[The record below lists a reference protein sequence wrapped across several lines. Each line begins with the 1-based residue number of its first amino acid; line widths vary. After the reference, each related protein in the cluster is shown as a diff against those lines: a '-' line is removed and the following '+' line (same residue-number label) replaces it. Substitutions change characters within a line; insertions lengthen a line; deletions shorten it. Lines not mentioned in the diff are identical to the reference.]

1 MSLSL
6 TKPRVPVARFPSSET
21 VVVEVDHRGRPIQ
34 YCVPPRVE
42 EVMQNA
48 RKVGMYFGSPLV
60 IWAGMKYPG
69 AKGMKALIVGLGAAC
84 FYYNWKSFQLVEEA
98 EEAAIANAI
107 SGGLPRRLRHGQ
119 AFDLPPRTRTGA
131 IIDGSPFDNYRKT
144 TLQSSSPAESEQD
157 AAFEAAALA
166 AEAEGPSEG

>member
-1 MSLSL
+1 MSRSL
-6 TKPRVPVARFPSSET
+6 TKPRVPMHRAPSSET
-21 VVVEVDHRGRPIQ
+21 VVVEVDHRGRPVQ

-60 IWAGMKYPG
+60 IWAGMKHPG
-69 AKGMKALIVGLGAAC
+69 TKGMKALIMGLGAAC
-84 FYYNWKSFQLVEEA
+84 FYYNWKSFQLVEDA

-107 SGGLPRRLRHGQ
+107 SGGPGLR
-119 AFDLPPRTRTGA
+119 AFDPPPRTGTLTP
-131 IIDGSPFDNYRKT
+131 SPFDMNADGI
-144 TLQSSSPAESEQD
+144 LDSNQD